1 MLCIVAELRVG
12 SQHSSQAATVQLSLN
27 ILSQNVCRN
36 LCGNEGLRFCAPSVE
51 DCHWVIIFLDVVT
64 PTFPWFGEW
73 KARCRMLQIK
83 TTWGRLAARGAW
95 LSFAILLL
103 RASFYS

>member
-1 MLCIVAELRVG
+1 
-12 SQHSSQAATVQLSLN
+12 
-27 ILSQNVCRN
+27 
-36 LCGNEGLRFCAPSVE
+36 
-51 DCHWVIIFLDVVT
+51 VT
-64 PTFPWFGEW
+64 PTFPRFGEW